1 MNTDKQIQSKDTYT
15 QDNAELAAI
24 PMLNGLQVLL
34 VEDEP
39 DMAYLFTF
47 VLEEMGADVTRV
59 FSVAEALAQ
68 LEQHQPDLLICD
80 IRLPDANG
88 FYLLRRLRSL
98 GMSQEE
104 LPAIAVSSYCREV
117 SHQTALD
124 AGFQWYLPKPIDP
137 NELATEILRI
147 THRQI

>member
-1 MNTDKQIQSKDTYT
+1 MSINKQSQSKRTYC
-15 QDNAELAAI
+15 QDDEESAAI
-24 PMLNGLQVLL
+24 PMLDGLRVLL

-39 DMAYLFTF
+39 DIAYLFTF
-47 VLEEMGADVTRV
+47 VLEDMGADVTRV
-59 FSVAEALAQ
+59 FSVAEALAE
-68 LEQHQPDLLICD
+68 LEQHQPNLLICN
-80 IRLPDANG
+80 IRLPDADG

-117 SHQTALD
+117 SRQTALD

-147 THRQI
+147 TQRQI